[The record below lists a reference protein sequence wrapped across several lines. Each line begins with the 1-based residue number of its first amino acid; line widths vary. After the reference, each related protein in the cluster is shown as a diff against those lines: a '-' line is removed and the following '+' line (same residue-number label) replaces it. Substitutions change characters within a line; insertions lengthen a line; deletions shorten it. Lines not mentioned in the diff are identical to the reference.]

1 MIYCNI
7 LSGYFE
13 LNFILNLDDEI
24 DELVMEKAI
33 ECLENQV
40 REMPCA
46 LLSIFSFQCS
56 RSNIWFQNHSSK
68 NEFLKLSDTKLDL
81 FMYTCTCCVIH
92 TQQFIRY
99 FMVC

>member
-7 LSGYFE
+7 RSGYFE

-40 REMPCA
+40 REVSCA
-46 LLSIFSFQCS
+46 LLSIFSF
-56 RSNIWFQNHSSK
+56 
-68 NEFLKLSDTKLDL
+68 
-81 FMYTCTCCVIH
+81 
-92 TQQFIRY
+92 
-99 FMVC
+99 